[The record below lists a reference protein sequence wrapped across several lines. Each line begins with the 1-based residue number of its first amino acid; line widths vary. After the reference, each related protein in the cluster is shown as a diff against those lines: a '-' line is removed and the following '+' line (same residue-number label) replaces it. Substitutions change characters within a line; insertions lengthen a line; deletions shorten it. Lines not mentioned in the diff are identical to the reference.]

1 MELKTVAITES
12 FNDIEKINV
21 LAKEAFPP
29 KEYLAP
35 AKLIAMAKDGELDF
49 LALYDQTLF
58 VGFMAVK
65 AYKNMAYLFFL
76 AIDPV
81 RRSSGYGGRAIE
93 TLKALYPSMQQVVDL
108 EMLDSAAD
116 NSAQRESRH
125 SFYLRNGY
133 RETGHF
139 ISYSGIDFE
148 ILCMTPTFDLDVF
161 KEMMRTFHLDG
172 FHPHYFTK

>member
-35 AKLIAMAKDGELDF
+35 TKLIAMAKDGELDF

-65 AYKNMAYLFFL
+65 AYKNMAYLF
-76 AIDPV
+76 
-81 RRSSGYGGRAIE
+81 SW
-93 TLKALYPSMQQVVDL
+93 PSTPC
-108 EMLDSAAD
+108 AARPGM
-116 NSAQRESRH
+116 AGAR
-125 SFYLRNGY
+125 
-133 RETGHF
+133 
-139 ISYSGIDFE
+139 
-148 ILCMTPTFDLDVF
+148 
-161 KEMMRTFHLDG
+161 
-172 FHPHYFTK
+172 